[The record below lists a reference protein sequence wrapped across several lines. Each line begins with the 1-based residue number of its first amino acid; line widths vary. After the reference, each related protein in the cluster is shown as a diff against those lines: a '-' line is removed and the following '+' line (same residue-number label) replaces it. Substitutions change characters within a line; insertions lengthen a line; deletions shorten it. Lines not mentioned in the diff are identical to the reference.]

1 MLAHVGRRGVEM
13 ELEEA
18 MIDVMGPEIN
28 DPLTHGAGVCGNKAD
43 LVNLGVEWS
52 GSSNTMFAKTI
63 HAGVTEHKQSM
74 CC

>member
-1 MLAHVGRRGVEM
+1 M

-43 LVNLGVEWS
+43 LVNLGVMW
-52 GSSNTMFAKTI
+52 FF
-63 HAGVTEHKQSM
+63 EHYIRKDNPRG
-74 CC
+74 CD

>member
-1 MLAHVGRRGVEM
+1 M

-43 LVNLGVEWS
+43 LVNLGVEW
-52 GSSNTMFAKTI
+52 FF
-63 HAGVTEHKQSM
+63 EHYVRKDNPRG
-74 CC
+74 CD